1 MDDCVL
7 FCAIS
12 NGLSLW
18 IGSGKSDDDS
28 KVSPEKKG
36 AFECMHIYEHPLFL
50 LEKCLLSCHMFYIVE
65 LSIHQCSHSM
75 RFLQIR
81 ESKKLKFVGF
91 EMKNQFSVK
100 LWIMA
105 KQFIRLFQNA
115 SNSKPLCRYVNP
127 SFSIILLQLN
137 PIPNGSSP
145 FFFAST
151 IFHSQTL
158 KMCGDHLVLTL
169 LLEALDWQGCS
180 IL

>member
-1 MDDCVL
+1 MNGPFYFLLYFKSLILIALSYQESVFLKIAMDDCVL

-91 EMKNQFSVK
+91 EMKNNF
-100 LWIMA
+100 L
-105 KQFIRLFQNA
+105 
-115 SNSKPLCRYVNP
+115 
-127 SFSIILLQLN
+127 
-137 PIPNGSSP
+137 
-145 FFFAST
+145 
-151 IFHSQTL
+151 
-158 KMCGDHLVLTL
+158 
-169 LLEALDWQGCS
+169 
-180 IL
+180 

>member
-1 MDDCVL
+1 MDR
-7 FCAIS
+7 IR
-12 NGLSLW
+12 
-18 IGSGKSDDDS
+18 
-28 KVSPEKKG
+28 EKWWWFQSFSRKEG

-65 LSIHQCSHSM
+65 LSIHPCSHSI

-81 ESKKLKFVGF
+81 ESKKIRICWFWNEK
-91 EMKNQFSVK
+91 KFSVK
-100 LWIMA
+100 FWIMA

>member
-1 MDDCVL
+1 MMIPKFL
-7 FCAIS
+7 QKRR
-12 NGLSLW
+12 GLW
-18 IGSGKSDDDS
+18 MY
-28 KVSPEKKG
+28 
-36 AFECMHIYEHPLFL
+36 AHIWEPTFL
-50 LEKCLLSCHMFYIVE
+50 VGEMLVE
-65 LSIHQCSHSM
+65 LSYVLQSRAFNSSM
-75 RFLQIR
+75 FSTHVKCFFQMRKKSKLQFVSVSMKIIFL
-81 ESKKLKFVGF
+81 
-91 EMKNQFSVK
+91 K
-100 LWIMA
+100 LWRMA
-105 KQFIRLFQNA
+105 TQFIKLILNA

-169 LLEALDWQGCS
+169 LLKASDWQGCS